1 LQECSKLFPRLKNTD
16 TQLLVQNLSNI
27 QTLNPIIADFLQEN
41 EKGDYLLDLNLV
53 KKQLEKKY
61 PQVSKWDIIG

>member
-1 LQECSKLFPRLKNTD
+1 
-16 TQLLVQNLSNI
+16 LVQKLSNI

-53 KKQLEKKY
+53 KKQLETKY